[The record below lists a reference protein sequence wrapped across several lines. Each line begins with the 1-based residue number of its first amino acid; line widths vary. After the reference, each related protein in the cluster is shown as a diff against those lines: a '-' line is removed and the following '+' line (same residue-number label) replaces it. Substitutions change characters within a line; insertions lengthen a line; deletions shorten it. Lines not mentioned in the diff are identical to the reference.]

1 MFKDDIK
8 RTIGKVLNKNG
19 YKMITLDSGCVYFIK
34 RYSEQLAFY
43 IRCSDNRKYSG
54 GVHIQLFF
62 SPIQRPDDSIT
73 TFGIGI
79 EINVLTVFN
88 VTDEIMIKAGDKIV
102 AIEKE
107 IGCCSPVVLN
117 ELEEPFF
124 VPRCYEFYKN
134 LLLVYNSVAENIE
147 IRESFEQ
154 LKENVRKMIK
164 KRKDREAYRLGYN
177 FIENLSKDYFE
188 QRGIV
193 LELSDIKN
201 YFAEQLYSQCIL
213 DA

>member
-62 SPIQRPDDSIT
+62 SPITIPDDSIT

-102 AIEKE
+102 AMEKE
-107 IGCCSPVVLN
+107 IGCCSPVVLK

-124 VPRCYEFYKN
+124 LSRKYEVYNKI
-134 LLLVYNSVAENIE
+134 LLIYNSVAENIE

-177 FIENLSKDYFE
+177 FIEDLSKDYFE

-213 DA
+213 DT